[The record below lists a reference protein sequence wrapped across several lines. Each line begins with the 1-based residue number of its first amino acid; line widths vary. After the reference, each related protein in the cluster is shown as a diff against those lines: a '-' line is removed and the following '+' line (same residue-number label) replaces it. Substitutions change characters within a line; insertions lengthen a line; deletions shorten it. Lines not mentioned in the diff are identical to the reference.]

1 MPGAD
6 VRQGRHGPDQTLTR
20 RRSVSPRYFEPYDD
34 GEGHIV
40 GGVRDV
46 FDTVVAA
53 LDANADRKFIVVRS
67 PALSS
72 PLHRRTRPRGR
83 PNQGS

>member
-1 MPGAD
+1 MPC
-6 VRQGRHGPDQTLTR
+6 
-20 RRSVSPRYFEPYDD
+20 SCRYFEPYDD

-53 LDANADRKFIVVRS
+53 LDAAPARKFIVVGC
-67 PALSS
+67 L
-72 PLHRRTRPRGR
+72 PLRGR
-83 PNQGS
+83 GSQGAAAADLVPPGPGMVGGQRGPPGGDPLF